1 MVALTG
7 VSLTAQEKKWTL
19 AECIDYAVANNI
31 ALQRQKLL
39 SETADANL
47 LKSKMDVLPTLNI
60 GSDANMGFGRSV
72 NPVTNLITFKQNL
85 SNSYAIS
92 TSVDIFNGF
101 TTINTISAN
110 KFLKQA
116 GIENEKIARN
126 TLVIDILSQFYR
138 VLYARGIEDA
148 SRMKADLSEKQL
160 LRVTKMVEI
169 GRESVAKQ
177 YELQSSYSADKLA
190 YTVAR
195 NTTEQAITTL
205 KQMLQLE
212 PGTPFDIMGPNPGKM
227 LVADETFN
235 PDSVYKTAAAILPR
249 LKSIEFELIAAKKQ
263 YAASKGYIAPRLSA
277 GGAIYTGY
285 YKVMNETEIEQASF
299 SEQLKNNNSQ
309 AVYLSLDIP
318 LFNNYTTGRN
328 IKLARIKRDDT
339 ALRLEQEKNNLYTE
353 IENACLEYNRGKD
366 EYAAALANLDF
377 NRKSFA
383 GVEKKFETG
392 IVDVTDYSAAATTLF
407 SAEAESLR
415 TRLQLLIRK
424 IAIQLYSTGEYQ
436 GNLDI

>member
-1 MVALTG
+1 MKRISLTVILMVALTG

-227 LVADETFN
+227 LVAD
-235 PDSVYKTAAAILPR
+235 
-249 LKSIEFELIAAKKQ
+249 
-263 YAASKGYIAPRLSA
+263 
-277 GGAIYTGY
+277 
-285 YKVMNETEIEQASF
+285 
-299 SEQLKNNNSQ
+299 
-309 AVYLSLDIP
+309 
-318 LFNNYTTGRN
+318 
-328 IKLARIKRDDT
+328 
-339 ALRLEQEKNNLYTE
+339 
-353 IENACLEYNRGKD
+353 
-366 EYAAALANLDF
+366 
-377 NRKSFA
+377 
-383 GVEKKFETG
+383 
-392 IVDVTDYSAAATTLF
+392 
-407 SAEAESLR
+407 
-415 TRLQLLIRK
+415 
-424 IAIQLYSTGEYQ
+424 
-436 GNLDI
+436 